1 MKNRELLIQQNIVNI
16 RKRISEAAERSKRS
30 ARDIT
35 LVAVTKN
42 VAVEDVRIAI
52 QAGIKIL
59 GENKVQEAKTKFMH
73 IGPVVAWHMLG
84 HMQTN
89 KLRAAAAIFDVVQSI
104 DSKRVA
110 DGLDKEA
117 LRLDRQ
123 MDVLVEVNIGEEETK
138 FGISI
143 EETEALIAH
152 VAQKPNLRLHG
163 LMCMAP
169 YVSDAELTRPFFAE
183 MSKVFERFR
192 AQLGESWKVLSM
204 GMTNDFE
211 VAIEEGATLV
221 RIGTGLFH
229 TPDLRRND

>member
-1 MKNRELLIQQNIVNI
+1 MKNRELIIQENIANI
-16 RKRISEAAERSKRS
+16 KKRIAAAAKRSKRR
-30 ARDIT
+30 AQDIT

-42 VAVEDVRIAI
+42 VAIEDIRIAI

-73 IGPVVAWHMLG
+73 IGPAVTWHMLG

-89 KLRAAAAIFDVVQSI
+89 KIRAASAIFDMVQSV
-104 DSKRVA
+104 DSKKVS
-110 DGLDKEA
+110 DLLDREA
-117 LRLDRQ
+117 TRLDREIS
-123 MDVLVEVNIGEEETK
+123 VLVEVNIGAEETK
-138 FGISI
+138 FGIPI
-143 EETEALIAH
+143 EDTTDLILH
-152 VAQKPNLRLHG
+152 VSQKPNLRLRG

-169 YVSDAELTRPFFAE
+169 YVSDPELTRPFFHE
-183 MSKVFERFR
+183 MSMLFNRFR
-192 AQLGESWKVLSM
+192 AQLGESWKILSM

-229 TPDLRRND
+229 TPDLRRED